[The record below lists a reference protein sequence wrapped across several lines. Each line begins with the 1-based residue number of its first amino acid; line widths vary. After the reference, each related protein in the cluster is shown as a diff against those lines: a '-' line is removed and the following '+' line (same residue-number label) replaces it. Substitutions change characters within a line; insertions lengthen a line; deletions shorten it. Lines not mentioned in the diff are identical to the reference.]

1 MTVGKRIGWTGLSIL
16 ALVAAFGVQIVA
28 SMIIILPYALVEG
41 IRQGMQAANGQ
52 DPGRMAEEFMAN
64 MGGIMGIVLVAAG
77 VLLLMVFLPWYYF
90 GCGRKK
96 FTRESVSRVFSPRAL
111 LVVFLIAIALNYGI
125 NCLLQLV
132 YVLAP
137 QALGYYQQLMEN
149 AGIGSDLW
157 ANLAAVILAPLGEEL
172 VFRGVAFH
180 YARKAVEGMR
190 RPGTAFWIANCIQAL
205 LFGIYH
211 MNLIQGIYA
220 FVIGLVLGYL
230 FQRYGSLIPG
240 VLAHLVFNGMS
251 ALLGDTAYA
260 WIPESVI
267 WYAVIGVAGIG
278 LVLIIMIKNGFAS
291 VDNEQNV
298 A

>member
-52 DPGRMAEEFMAN
+52 DPGRMADEIMAN
-64 MGGIMGIVLVAAG
+64 MGSIMGIVLVVAG
-77 VLLLMVFLPWYYF
+77 VLLLVVFLPWYYF
-90 GCGRKK
+90 GCGKQK
-96 FTRESVSRVFSPRAL
+96 FTRESIGRVFSPRAL

-137 QALGYYQQLMEN
+137 QALEYYQQLMEN

-190 RPGTAFWIANCIQAL
+190 RPRTAFWIANCIQAL

-230 FQRYGSLIPG
+230 FQRYRSLIPG

-251 ALLGDTAYA
+251 ALLGDMAYA

>member
-52 DPGRMAEEFMAN
+52 DPGRMADEIMAN
-64 MGGIMGIVLVAAG
+64 MGSIMGIVLVVAG
-77 VLLLMVFLPWYYF
+77 VLLLVVFLPWYYF
-90 GCGRKK
+90 GCGKQK
-96 FTRESVSRVFSPRAL
+96 FTRESIGRVFSPRAL
-111 LVVFLIAIALNYGI
+111 LVVFLIVIALNYGI

-137 QALGYYQQLMEN
+137 QALEYYQQLMEN

-190 RPGTAFWIANCIQAL
+190 RPRTAFWIANCIQAL

-230 FQRYGSLIPG
+230 FQRYRSLIPG

-251 ALLGDTAYA
+251 ALLGDMAYA

>member
-16 ALVAAFGVQIVA
+16 ALMAAFGVQIVA

-52 DPGRMAEEFMAN
+52 DPGRMADEIMAN
-64 MGGIMGIVLVAAG
+64 MGSIMGIVLVVAG
-77 VLLLMVFLPWYYF
+77 VLLLVVFLPWYYF

-96 FTRESVSRVFSPRAL
+96 FTRESIGRVFSPRAL
-111 LVVFLIAIALNYGI
+111 LVVFLIAVALNYGI

-137 QALGYYQQLMEN
+137 QALEYYQQLMEN

-190 RPGTAFWIANCIQAL
+190 RPGTAFWISNCIQAL

-230 FQRYGSLIPG
+230 FQRYRSLIPG

>member
-16 ALVAAFGVQIVA
+16 ALAAAFGVQIVA

-52 DPGRMAEEFMAN
+52 DPGRMADEIMAN
-64 MGGIMGIVLVAAG
+64 MGSIMGIVLVAAG
-77 VLLLMVFLPWYYF
+77 VLLLVVFLPWYYF
-90 GCGRKK
+90 GCGKQK
-96 FTRESVSRVFSPRAL
+96 FTRESIGRVFSPRAL

-132 YVLAP
+132 YILAP
-137 QALGYYQQLMEN
+137 QALEYYQQLMEN

-190 RPGTAFWIANCIQAL
+190 RPRTAFWIANCIQAL
-205 LFGIYH
+205 LFGVYH

-230 FQRYGSLIPG
+230 FQRYRSLIPG
-240 VLAHLVFNGMS
+240 MLAHLVFNGMS
-251 ALLGDTAYA
+251 ALLGDMAYA

-291 VDNEQNV
+291 VDNKQNV